1 MAAFAAFFR
10 RRWGELAVRMAFSTR
25 DRPVGFDQRERRARP
40 MIDLEHV
47 LTLEFHGTR
56 LKVALQALRVFVF
69 FVVNIGVRMTGHA
82 ARLELFK
89 LLWGLPSMAS
99 TAPNLVV
106 LRG

>member
-1 MAAFAAFFR
+1 
-10 RRWGELAVRMAFSTR
+10 
-25 DRPVGFDQRERRARP
+25 